1 LKFVYYEFNN
11 KYKHTFLKLKSVS
24 FKYNI
29 YFYKK
34 FLIKSRKQIARVKYK
49 FKNNNLLL
57 VHKFLCISMKSGN
70 KITLFKHFEL
80 FFRNYLTTLYY
91 NEESENIEDDGFYLD
106 YIYYK
111 IIRILIRK
119 KSFFFNFNK
128 LLMLVL
134 PAYETLFSIKVK
146 KLNKKLRLKYKK
158 KYINTINYVPYEKR
172 NNLTLKFLNVQ
183 SFSVKSFKLYERW
196 FKVLLMS
203 LLHPFKTF
211 PWRRREVVY
220 EKILLKYKKLK

>member
-1 LKFVYYEFNN
+1 
-11 KYKHTFLKLKSVS
+11 LKLKSVS

-183 SFSVKSFKLYERW
+183 SFSVKSFKLYER
-196 FKVLLMS
+196 
-203 LLHPFKTF
+203 
-211 PWRRREVVY
+211 
-220 EKILLKYKKLK
+220 